1 MCTNVLS
8 WYQDLLVPKLFDEP
22 RIRSDNSSKWLD
34 VGDLLMFFIAYV
46 RTDSARCVRRYLL

>member
-22 RIRSDNSSKWLD
+22 RIRSGNSSKWLGA
-34 VGDLLMFFIAYV
+34 GDLPTFFIAYV
-46 RTDSARCVRRYLL
+46 RTDSARCARRCLL